1 MIALRNANSRGQ
13 TRIGWLDSRH
23 SFSFADY
30 HDPEQMGWGPL
41 RVLNDDR
48 VAPGAGFPTHG
59 HRDMEILTWVLE
71 GALEHRDSLGTG
83 SVIRPGEIQRMS
95 AGRGIRHSE
104 YNASRDQP
112 VHFLQIWIETAQPC
126 IEPGYAQ
133 TAIPAESLAGRLG
146 LIASPDGRLGSISLH
161 QDVLVH
167 AARLSAG
174 QRVSYALPD
183 RRLAY
188 LHVAHGTL
196 ELNGQA
202 LAAGDGARI
211 HDEATLDIVGRSDC
225 ELLLFELPTPRH

>member
-1 MIALRNANSRGQ
+1 M
-13 TRIGWLDSRH
+13 
-23 SFSFADY
+23 
-30 HDPEQMGWGPL
+30 
-41 RVLNDDR
+41 
-48 VAPGAGFPTHG
+48 
-59 HRDMEILTWVLE
+59 
-71 GALEHRDSLGTG
+71 
-83 SVIRPGEIQRMS
+83 
-95 AGRGIRHSE
+95 
-104 YNASRDQP
+104 
-112 VHFLQIWIETAQPC
+112 
-126 IEPGYAQ
+126 AQ
-133 TAIPAESLAGRLG
+133 TLYRRPLPADTIAF
-146 LIASPDGRLGSISLH
+146 ASPDGRLGSISLH